1 MSRTN
6 LKAEEKMRRWVA
18 IRRWL
23 DNLPDWPLQ
32 ALMRF
37 AIFWVFW
44 RAGLLK
50 ADNMEQAVG
59 LFRDEYLSAQ
69 DKDPIPMFLQMLLR
83 VPSWPAEPLA
93 WMATSIEIGASA
105 LILVGL
111 ATRLATVPLIA
122 MTLFIQFF
130 VYWRDYPSHLLW
142 LAVLIFILV
151 RGPGSLSID
160 AMLVSRVLR
169 RV

>member
-1 MSRTN
+1 MQ
-6 LKAEEKMRRWVA
+6 RWA
-18 IRRWL
+18 TITQRL
-23 DNLPDWPLQ
+23 DALPEWPLQ

-50 ADNMEQAVG
+50 AANMEQTVG

-93 WMATSIEIGASA
+93 WLATSTELGASA
-105 LILVGL
+105 MVLVGF
-111 ATRLATVPLIA
+111 ATRLAALPLIG
-122 MTLFIQFF
+122 MTLFIQFL

-142 LAVLIFILV
+142 LAVLIYIVV
-151 RGPGSLSID
+151 RGPGPMSFD
-160 AMLVSRVLR
+160 AILVSRFSPR
-169 RV
+169 RPD